1 MYCGHCGGKIAED
14 SQFCELCG
22 RPVEALP
29 GPAVAG
35 PPVSRRTDNTIK
47 YIGAA
52 VVIVAVIAVA
62 FVLAQALLKHTA
74 PVPVVPGIGTGAG
87 TPLTVYFFYGEECPY
102 CHTVMP
108 FITNMSAKYP
118 DAHIQ
123 ILEIYHNQTNRD
135 LFNEINGQ
143 LKQPSWG
150 VPEAII
156 GDIALSGAVEIPER
170 LEPLIIERLRK

>member
-1 MYCGHCGGKIAED
+1 MYCGHCGGKIADD

-22 RPVEALP
+22 RPVEAFT
-29 GPAVAG
+29 GPAVARL
-35 PPVSRRTDNTIK
+35 PVSRPMDKTIK
-47 YIGAA
+47 YIGVA
-52 VVIVAVIAVA
+52 VIIVAVIAVA
-62 FVLAQALLKHTA
+62 YVLGRASLHPLA
-74 PVPVVPGIGTGAG
+74 PVPGIGTGAR

-143 LKQPSWG
+143 LKEPSWG
-150 VPEAII
+150 VPEVVI
-156 GDIALSGAVEIPER
+156 GDIALSGAVEIPARLEQLIVER
-170 LEPLIIERLRK
+170 LKK